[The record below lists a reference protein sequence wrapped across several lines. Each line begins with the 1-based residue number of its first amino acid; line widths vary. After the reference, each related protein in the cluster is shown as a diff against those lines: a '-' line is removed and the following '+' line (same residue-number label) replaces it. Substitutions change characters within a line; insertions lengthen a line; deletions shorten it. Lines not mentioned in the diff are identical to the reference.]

1 MSLHC
6 PTWSCGCSALG
17 RTCGAG
23 NLLSR
28 SFPQM
33 TKTAHRNLV
42 QDSRNPPI
50 VCQVG
55 SGFPRLIVALHPSI
69 QAPSLESPL
78 ERTTAKCLRVEAF
91 NNPKVMFVVHATQLV
106 QPQCSKYWFQAT
118 QHTARSCALLL
129 VCGVL
134 QQNDEWFMVLTSCK

>member
-1 MSLHC
+1 
-6 PTWSCGCSALG
+6 
-17 RTCGAG
+17 
-23 NLLSR
+23 
-28 SFPQM
+28 M

-50 VCQVG
+50 DVFRPVVCQVG
-55 SGFPRLIVALHPSI
+55 SGFPRLIVALHPSL

-134 QQNDEWFMVLTSCK
+134 QQNDEWVMVLTSCK